1 MLHGVIPQQGCIPRL
16 WERHVCPHRLLK
28 TAALQ
33 GEVTF
38 GNGFQGS
45 GVLLSGGGLARKML
59 DGVCASPWKDMT

>member
-1 MLHGVIPQQGCIPRL
+1 M
-16 WERHVCPHRLLK
+16 CPHRLLK

-38 GNGFQGS
+38 GNGFQGA